1 VNLSELFAGPTEL
14 GRCLGPSQNFLGLSA
29 EEADLDRARAVI
41 VPVPYDATTT
51 FRSGTR
57 EGPRAI
63 LRASRELEPYDEET
77 RTEIYRRGIATLE
90 ELAVTVASPRLM
102 VERVRTVADALFAAG
117 RLPVLLGGEH
127 LLSLGMIEAARAH
140 FPDLTILQ
148 LDAHADLRSSYQESP
163 YSNACVMRLARAQA
177 PLVQVGI
184 RALTL
189 EEDQYIADRRIPC
202 YQAHQLHREPEL
214 WRGIA
219 KHLSAQVYITIDLDA
234 FDPSIMPAV
243 STPEPG
249 GLGWYDVLG
258 LLREVAKT
266 TSVVGFDVM
275 ELLPIPHQVAP
286 DLLAAR
292 LVYKLLAYILMDK
305 PRLGC

>member
-1 VNLSELFAGPTEL
+1 MNLSELFAEPTEL

-29 EEADLDRARAVI
+29 EQADLDRARAVI
-41 VPVPYDATTT
+41 VPAPYDATTT

-63 LRASRELEPYDEET
+63 LQASRELETYDEET
-77 RTEIYRRGIATLE
+77 RTEIYRCGIATLE
-90 ELAVTVASPRLM
+90 QLAVTVASPRLM
-102 VERVRTVADALFAAG
+102 VERVRTVAAALFAAG
-117 RLPVLLGGEH
+117 KLPVLLGGEH
-127 LLSLGMIEAARAH
+127 LLSLGMIEAARARY
-140 FPDLTILQ
+140 PDLTILH
-148 LDAHADLRSSYQESP
+148 LDAHADLRSSYQESA
-163 YSNACVMRLARAQA
+163 YSNACVMRLAQERT

-184 RALTL
+184 RALTR
-189 EEDQYIADRRIPC
+189 EEDQYIVEQGIPC
-202 YQAHQLHREPEL
+202 YQAHQLHHEPEL

-219 KHLSAQVYITIDLDA
+219 RHLSAQVYITIDLDA

-243 STPEPG
+243 GTPEPG
-249 GLGWYDVLG
+249 GLGWYDVLR
-258 LLREVAKT
+258 LLREVAET

-275 ELLPIPHQVAP
+275 ELLPLPHQAAP

-305 PRLGC
+305 P

>member
-1 VNLSELFAGPTEL
+1 MNLSELFAGPTEL

-29 EEADLDRARAVI
+29 EQADLDRARAVI
-41 VPVPYDATTT
+41 VPAPYDATTT

-57 EGPRAI
+57 DGPRAI
-63 LRASRELEPYDEET
+63 LQASRELETYDEET

-102 VERVRTVADALFAAG
+102 VERVRTVAAALFNAG
-117 RLPVLLGGEH
+117 KLPVLLGGEH
-127 LLSLGMIEAARAH
+127 LLSLGMIEAARAQ

-148 LDAHADLRSSYQESP
+148 LDAHADLRPSYQESS
-163 YSNACVMRLARAQA
+163 YSNACVMRLAQERT

-184 RALTL
+184 RALTR
-189 EEDQYIADRRIPC
+189 EEDQYIVEQGIPC
-202 YQAHQLHREPEL
+202 YQAHQLHREPRL
-214 WRGIA
+214 WRGIPG
-219 KHLSAQVYITIDLDA
+219 HLSPHVYITIDLDA

-243 STPEPG
+243 GTPEPG
-249 GLGWYDVLG
+249 GLGWYDVLR
-258 LLREVAKT
+258 LLREVAAT

-275 ELLPIPHQVAP
+275 ELLPLPHQAAP

-305 PRLGC
+305 P